1 MGRKNKNKRNKKAT
15 RNAAAVDDDK
25 PPSRRTSPRSVLEQ
39 TTPTAEPPTIHDEKI
54 VVIPPPPASKTRLAL
69 AEGRKDLKNA
79 QPPLEFLLN
88 PIRRALLDPSMALA
102 SIVVPGIV
110 TALPFADDMAATCLQ
125 FPCKMAKFAYGL
137 LPFRGD
143 SQTVNLAR
151 IAQND
156 LLAVTSAGSNPLI
169 LPETNVANIF
179 QASIG
184 FAFSAVVDAVGAMW
198 NPTKATTWI
207 VSLWQL
213 LRFLDSSQLIN
224 VNLKSALVESFY
236 SGRLVDNVNIYQ
248 RIQKSWEERIHSVQH
263 FRQAQIQPWIKQGAH
278 FMKYATAAY
287 GTGMISASLQDREIS
302 TTELDRVKTAIAK
315 HVGIRKNDIVQMCVS
330 EGGNVL
336 LLRHFIAID
345 RASRNVVLAIRG
357 TLSVSGALI
366 DLQAQDGTCLNYILT
381 STCLFHTY

>member
-25 PPSRRTSPRSVLEQ
+25 PPSRRRSPRSVLEQ

-79 QPPLEFLLN
+79 QPP
-88 PIRRALLDPSMALA
+88 
-102 SIVVPGIV
+102 V
-110 TALPFADDMAATCLQ
+110 
-125 FPCKMAKFAYGL
+125 AKFAYGL

-143 SQTVNLAR
+143 SQTVDLAR

-169 LPETNVANIF
+169 LPENIF

-184 FAFSAVVDAVGAMW
+184 FAFNAVVDAVGAMW

-213 LRFLDSSQLIN
+213 LRFLDSSHDSSQLIN

-263 FRQAQIQPWIKQGAH
+263 FRQAQIQPWIK
-278 FMKYATAAY
+278 
-287 GTGMISASLQDREIS
+287 
-302 TTELDRVKTAIAK
+302 
-315 HVGIRKNDIVQMCVS
+315 GIRSCQDCHCQTCRDSKERHCA
-330 EGGNVL
+330 NVRQRRWQRAASSSL
-336 LLRHFIAID
+336 YRH
-345 RASRNVVLAIRG
+345 
-357 TLSVSGALI
+357 
-366 DLQAQDGTCLNYILT
+366 
-381 STCLFHTY
+381 

>member
-125 FPCKMAKFAYGL
+125 LPCNVAKFAYGL

-169 LPETNVANIF
+169 LPEKNVANIF

-184 FAFSAVVDAVGAMW
+184 FAFSAVADVVGAMW

-224 VNLKSALVESFY
+224 MNLKSALVKPFY

-263 FRQAQIQPWIKQGAH
+263 FRQARFNLGSNKE
-278 FMKYATAAY
+278 
-287 GTGMISASLQDREIS
+287 R
-302 TTELDRVKTAIAK
+302 
-315 HVGIRKNDIVQMCVS
+315 
-330 EGGNVL
+330 
-336 LLRHFIAID
+336 
-345 RASRNVVLAIRG
+345 
-357 TLSVSGALI
+357 TL
-366 DLQAQDGTCLNYILT
+366 
-381 STCLFHTY
+381 